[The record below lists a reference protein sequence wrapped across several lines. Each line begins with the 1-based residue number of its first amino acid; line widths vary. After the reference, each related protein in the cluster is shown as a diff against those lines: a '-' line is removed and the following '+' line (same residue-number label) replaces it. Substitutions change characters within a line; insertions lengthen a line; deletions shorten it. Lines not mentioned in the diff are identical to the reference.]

1 MIIILP
7 VAIIVGILAWIFRPQ
22 KGIAR
27 GRAFAIL
34 ATAIPSV
41 IMFIAAT
48 VSQLLYNAAGNEG
61 VSDVANICFIVIVGL
76 IVATILALAGFI
88 IVRKIEIA
96 KGIGFGLTMV
106 MFLSIVDLALLGWLG
121 GF

>member
-27 GRAFAIL
+27 DRAFAIL

-41 IMFIAAT
+41 IAFIAAI

-61 VSDVANICFIVIVGL
+61 VSDIANICFVITVGL
-76 IVATILALAGFI
+76 IIATVLALTGFI
-88 IVRKIEIA
+88 IVRKVEIA

-106 MFLSIVDLALLGWLG
+106 IFLSIIDLALLGWLG